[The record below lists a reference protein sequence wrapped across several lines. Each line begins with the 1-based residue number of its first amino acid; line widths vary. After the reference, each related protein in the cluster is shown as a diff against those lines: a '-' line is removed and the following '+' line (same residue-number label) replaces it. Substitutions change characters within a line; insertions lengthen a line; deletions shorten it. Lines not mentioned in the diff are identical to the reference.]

1 MPDSFIF
8 HSFLYIKSNQ
18 LLSWKSSTQC
28 SELHFGRML
37 LHTGKLLNPHPV
49 PMLLQ
54 QLVNLNLKILLPWST
69 SSDTYCKPLLSNKR
83 FQNNQILSWKKSTR
97 SSNLHFG
104 NMWLHTGQ
112 LFSPHPIQPL
122 SAKQQFQLLCCL
134 LNKGLQQGAA
144 QQAIC
149 LFASSTG
156 ALLQVSNDNL
166 NGEL

>member
-97 SSNLHFG
+97 SSNFILEICDF
-104 NMWLHTGQ
+104 
-112 LFSPHPIQPL
+112 IQVNSSVL
-122 SAKQQFQLLCCL
+122 IQFNHSVPNSSSSFC
-134 LNKGLQQGAA
+134 A
-144 QQAIC
+144 
-149 LFASSTG
+149 ASSTRVFNKV
-156 ALLQVSNDNL
+156 LLNRQYAFLLLQQVSNDYL
-166 NGEL
+166 DGEL